1 MQTVLVSRLVSFD
14 PHLQPEVL
22 QDIEKLKSAG
32 FDVFQ
37 QVGDIVPVASVVS
50 VVEPEAS
57 PDPGVASLVAAI
69 QEKHGL
75 SARGIAALAGVS
87 SYSLH
92 VWCKQGGRPSKA
104 SLERLLALKRR
115 SDRIEAGTSQL
126 RDEARGAVRVAHRM
140 RPTRR
145 SRTTGEQKQEIIRLR
160 SQGETVRDI
169 SRKVDVSKSSVIRI
183 LASGA

>member
-1 MQTVLVSRLVSFD
+1 MHTVLVSRLVSFD
-14 PHLQPEVL
+14 PDLQPEVL

-32 FDVFQ
+32 FSVFQ
-37 QVGDIVPVASVVS
+37 QVGDIVPVSS

-92 VWCKQGGRPSKA
+92 IWCKQGGRPSRA
-104 SLERLLALKRR
+104 SLERLLSLKRR